1 MNTIYTSPF
10 FGLSL
15 TLIAYSI
22 GKYVSKRVKISI
34 ANEMLVASL
43 FIISILLLFKI
54 PFDSYMKGAYGLQ
67 FMIVPATIALSY
79 GVYIEISYVKKYFIP
94 ILVGSIVGSAVSI
107 GSVLLLSRL
116 FDLPQVLEASLIP
129 KSVTTAIAIELS
141 ELLQG
146 TPSITIMAV
155 LFTGFTGIVV
165 GPIIVRL
172 TRIKDPVIIG
182 LSFGI
187 SSHAIGTAKAFEYGE
202 VEGAMSGIAIFF
214 TGIMSVII
222 SLIIF

>member
-146 TPSITIMAV
+146 TPSITIMTV